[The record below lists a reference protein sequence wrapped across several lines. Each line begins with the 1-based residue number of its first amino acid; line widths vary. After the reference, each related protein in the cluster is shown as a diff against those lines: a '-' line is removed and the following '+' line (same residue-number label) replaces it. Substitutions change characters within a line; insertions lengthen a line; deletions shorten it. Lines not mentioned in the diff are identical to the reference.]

1 MKRDD
6 LDPELE
12 ELLRESP
19 EPWTPPT
26 KPPPPDY
33 PYLLGVVRNADQLVY
48 AAGKDKKRM
57 KDALQE
63 ILEDM
68 LH

>member
-26 KPPPPDY
+26 QPPPPDY

-48 AAGKDKKRM
+48 AAGKERR
-57 KDALQE
+57 E
-63 ILEDM
+63 
-68 LH
+68 